1 MSKEHGVDL
10 LETDMQEIENIV
22 KEGSILSSELITGFE
37 TPSEL
42 SAYEKGMEHEEKTIV
57 KFIENWNGET
67 NSVIGKLLA
76 DKVQAENEKLKDE
89 LDELQHKYEVEY
101 RDSGVYQI
109 EVGKLKEALKDI
121 GNSFK
126 PSNLSMWD
134 FVDELRQKAKE
145 AIK

>member
-1 MSKEHGVDL
+1 M
-10 LETDMQEIENIV
+10 N
-22 KEGSILSSELITGFE
+22 FE
-37 TPSEL
+37 TPAEL
-42 SAYEKGMEHEEKTIV
+42 EAYEKGREHEEKTIV
-57 KFIENWNGET
+57 NFIQNWNGET